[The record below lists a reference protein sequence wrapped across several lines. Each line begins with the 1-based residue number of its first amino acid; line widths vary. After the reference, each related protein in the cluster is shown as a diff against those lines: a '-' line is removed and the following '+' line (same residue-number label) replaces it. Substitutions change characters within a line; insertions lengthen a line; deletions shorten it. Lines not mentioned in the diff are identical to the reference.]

1 MEEEKTQKVVDLYFQ
16 AIEAMNK
23 EHYAYAFQI
32 LQETVRQGLPEGAAT
47 LGTLYANG
55 LGTERNLETAVK
67 FWEFA
72 AQQGAVEGLV
82 NMGVSYWTG
91 QVVGQDKQKAVNLL
105 EQAARLD
112 DWGYEV
118 LQELVQEEPENVYLQ
133 EALKRL

>member
-1 MEEEKTQKVVDLYFQ
+1 MEDDKTQKVVDLYFQ

-55 LGTERNLETAVK
+55 LGTEQNLGTAVQY
-67 FWEFA
+67 WQYA
-72 AQQGAVEGLV
+72 AEQGAVEGLV
-82 NMGVSYWTG
+82 NMGVSYWMG
-91 QVVGQDKQKAVNLL
+91 QGVEQDRKKAVDLL

-118 LQELVQEEPENVYLQ
+118 LQELAQEEPENEYLQ
-133 EALKRL
+133 DVLRRI